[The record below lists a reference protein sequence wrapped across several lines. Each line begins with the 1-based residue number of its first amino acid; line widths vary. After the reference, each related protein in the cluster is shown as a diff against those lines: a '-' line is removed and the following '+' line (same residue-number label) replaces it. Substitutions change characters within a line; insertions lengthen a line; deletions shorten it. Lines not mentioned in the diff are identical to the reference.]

1 MGSYSDEEYERR
13 KGEEMTILC
22 KVAQVEPILG
32 VAQQKR
38 SFNLVVNATLG
49 VGEGIL
55 DGKLLEKQGEVSFV
69 SCEKTSSDSSKVVG
83 GVIKCRGV
91 KNAACINDV
100 KEERSACCS
109 HLWQFGGAFNE
120 MHMVVGGVYE
130 ADLINEEHSNVIPC
144 RSERSEKHATHI
156 NGNISGVENL
166 QDKHGTVRHKVVG
179 GVNEVIL
186 INEEHP
192 NVNPLNDREEWHD
205 KEIVRDSKVGRWV
218 DDWRAGL
225 PDEYEVGG
233 SVGPSPTSCRG
244 GAIWRGCGRGGRGT
258 RGGCR

>member
-1 MGSYSDEEYERR
+1 MVQQEDVGGRERLASMGSYSDEEYERR

-100 KEERSACCS
+100 KEVTENV
-109 HLWQFGGAFNE
+109 QEENGGARHE
-120 MHMVVGGVYE
+120 MVGGRVTV
-130 ADLINEEHSNVIPC
+130 LSLNRSNYTWI
-144 RSERSEKHATHI
+144 
-156 NGNISGVENL
+156 
-166 QDKHGTVRHKVVG
+166 
-179 GVNEVIL
+179 
-186 INEEHP
+186 
-192 NVNPLNDREEWHD
+192 
-205 KEIVRDSKVGRWV
+205 
-218 DDWRAGL
+218 
-225 PDEYEVGG
+225 
-233 SVGPSPTSCRG
+233 
-244 GAIWRGCGRGGRGT
+244 
-258 RGGCR
+258 